1 MYDTSEKR
9 QHHGRKNLSEEL
21 EYREETENIAAG
33 ALGALLF
40 ALIGGALWVFIFWAD
55 IFPSICG
62 LACIVAAVIGYR
74 LFGKKASL
82 KGVFIAFAAAVFVML
97 IACYFSLAID
107 VYNTLNRLY
116 ADGEY
121 SHQVSF
127 LNAVAYS
134 YQFLS
139 QAEVVKLL
147 LKDFG
152 WGMLFC
158 VIGAFT
164 FVVDGIRQHKR
175 QKEY

>member
-1 MYDTSEKR
+1 M
-9 QHHGRKNLSEEL
+9 SEEL
-21 EYREETENIAAG
+21 EYREESENTAAG

-55 IFPSICG
+55 IFPGFCG
-62 LACIVAAVIGYR
+62 MACVVTAVIGYR

-82 KGVFIAFAAAVFVML
+82 KGVFIAFAAAVFIMM
-97 IACYFSLAID
+97 IANYFCLAID

-121 SHQVSF
+121 FQSVSF

-134 YQFLS
+134 YQFL
-139 QAEVVKLL
+139 AEPDVLKYL

-152 WGMLFC
+152 WGMLYC
-158 VIGAFT
+158 AIGAFT
-164 FVVDGIRQHKR
+164 FIVDGIKQYKR
-175 QKEY
+175 QKGY